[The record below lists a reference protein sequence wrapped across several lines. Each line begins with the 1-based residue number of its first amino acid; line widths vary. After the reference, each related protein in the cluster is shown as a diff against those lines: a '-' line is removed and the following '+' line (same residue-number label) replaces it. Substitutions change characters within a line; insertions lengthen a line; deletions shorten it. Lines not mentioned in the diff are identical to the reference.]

1 MVKISSIA
9 GAAASGVSAGVVVP
23 VVMLIGVLG
32 AVTGVVLGIGR
43 WKERRGYIRRLNS
56 PITAKGNDSKG
67 NDHVAGPKQSGSSSS
82 AALCVTD

>member
-23 VVMLIGVLG
+23 VVMLIGVLS

-43 WKERRGYIRRLNS
+43 WKERRGYIRRFNS
-56 PITAKGNDSKG
+56 PITAKGNDR
-67 NDHVAGPKQSGSSSS
+67 VAGPKQSGSSSR
-82 AALCVTD
+82 AASCVTN